1 MPGSTSLPTMASL
14 ALERAP
20 AASLPL
26 CYLRLAPV
34 WGLFAALL
42 LWHYGAT
49 VFASRWALPTVA
61 LVHVFTLGVLGNA
74 ILGSLLQFLPV
85 VAGAQLRMRRRL
97 STLLPISYNL
107 GLAGLVCGLLR
118 WPALLAPSGLL
129 LALTMTFYSVSAL
142 AGLRFDGRQTVLRLG
157 LALALLA
164 LLIAAVFG
172 LLLAAA
178 LSGLIS
184 VPMAALT
191 DSHAAIGLLG
201 GGLLLA
207 GAVGSV
213 VLPMFQGTA
222 AVPKHWLALWMA
234 GLVATLAAAVVLRLA
249 NILDNMALLLAVPV
263 AAFAFAVLALQAR
276 APHRRNGTLVG
287 FWRLGALA
295 LLAATMFSLLATR
308 WPESRSAM
316 VAAVLGIAVALPALV
331 LGMLLEIAAFL
342 GWLDLQGSRVRGHR
356 LPSVDALFPES
367 RKARVLV
374 LHVTSAFA
382 LAAAAAWPGGASVS
396 FAASVLAAAYGL
408 TAFEL
413 LVLWQRTRRAARGVP
428 IPDLSLAGEPPGAP

>member
-1 MPGSTSLPTMASL
+1 MASL

-20 AASLPL
+20 AAALPL
-26 CYLRLAPV
+26 CFLRLAPA
-34 WGLFAALL
+34 WGLLAALL
-42 LWHYGAT
+42 LWRYGAT

-85 VAGAQLRMRRRL
+85 VADVQPRMARRL
-97 STLLPISYNL
+97 GALVPVSYNL
-107 GLAGLVCGLLR
+107 GLAGMVCGLLR
-118 WPALLAPSGLL
+118 WPAWLAPSGLL
-129 LALTMTFYSVSAL
+129 LASTLAFYSVSAL
-142 AGLRFDGRQTVLRLG
+142 AGLRFDGRQTVLRAG

-164 LLIAAVFG
+164 LLIAAVLG
-172 LLLAAA
+172 LVLAAA

-184 VPMAALT
+184 VPMAALA

-201 GGLLLA
+201 GGLVLA
-207 GAVGSV
+207 GSVGSV

-222 AVPKHWLALWMA
+222 ALPKHWLALWLA
-234 GLVATLAAAVVLRLA
+234 GLLCALVAGVALRLA
-249 NILDNMALLLAVPV
+249 NVLDSMALLLAAPV
-263 AAFAFAVLALQAR
+263 AAFALAVLVLQAR

-295 LLAATMFSLLATR
+295 LLAATMFSLFAAR

-316 VAAVLGIAVALPALV
+316 VAGVLGIAVALPALV

-342 GWLDLQGSRVRGHR
+342 GWLGLQGSRVRGHR
-356 LPSVDALFPES
+356 LPSADALFPES

-374 LHVTSAFA
+374 LHVASAFA
-382 LAAAAAWPGGASVS
+382 LPVAAAWPGKLSVS
-396 FAASVLAAAYGL
+396 LAALVLAAAYAL

-413 LVLWQRTRRAARGVP
+413 LVLWQRTRRAARGMS
-428 IPDLSLAGEPPGAP
+428 IPDLPLAGGQSGAS